1 MIRNWAMQNL
11 SPGATCIV
19 FWTVLLFQT
28 CAGQVSGFSPHEHL
42 ASDTGQK
49 NQEQLLSDLS
59 AARQSLETHRSAEAN
74 LSVGRALKA
83 LGESQAA
90 SEYFN
95 RALALNPRFSAALFE
110 KGLIVTE
117 SGDWSKAADFFRKAL
132 ADSPSFAA
140 AHLALGEMLLRT
152 GDFEG
157 SRNEL
162 NRALQLDGNSAGAQ
176 HGLGLIDLQEGK
188 VDLAVGDF
196 RRAIAMRPDYM
207 DAERGLARALALQ
220 HKWYEAAALLRHVTA
235 ANTNSSEDAS
245 ALGTALSNL
254 GDQAGAAT
262 EFARARD
269 LSNEELTLLRA
280 KGDNNWGIS
289 LRNEGKL
296 EQAAAAFRHAIGDD
310 PAFCDAHDDLGEVLW
325 IEKQF
330 PEALSEFQ
338 AALRCD
344 PHSAMVQNN
353 LGSAL
358 LYFSHDVEAAIGQF
372 RACLASRPGFA
383 LAHLNLGKALA
394 AKGAFAEAETELRN
408 ALAVDPIS
416 AGAHLNLGL
425 VLAVKNGELSA
436 EAKSELE
443 KGIGLDPRLRDMV
456 PQKYLA
462 ALH

>member
-1 MIRNWAMQNL
+1 MIPKWAIQKL
-11 SPGATCIV
+11 SPGTTGI
-19 FWTVLLFQT
+19 VLLAVLLPQIG
-28 CAGQVSGFSPHEHL
+28 AGQVSGFSPHEHL
-42 ASDTGQK
+42 SSDMQQRNK
-49 NQEQLLSDLS
+49 EQLLSDLS
-59 AARQSLETHRSAEAN
+59 AARQSLEAHRSAQAN

-90 SEYFN
+90 SEYFDC
-95 RALALNPRFSAALFE
+95 ALALNPQLSAALFE
-110 KGLIVTE
+110 KGLVVTE
-117 SGDWSKAADFFRKAL
+117 SGDWSQAADFFRKAL
-132 ADSPSFAA
+132 AISPHFAA

-162 NRALQLDGNSAGAQ
+162 NRALELDGNSAGAH

-188 VDLAVGDF
+188 VDQAVADF
-196 RRAIAMRPDYM
+196 RRVIAMRPDSV

-220 HKWYEAAALLRHVTA
+220 HKWHEAAALLRHVTA

-254 GDQAGAAT
+254 GDQAGAAE
-262 EFARARD
+262 EFARARE

-296 EQAAAAFRHAIGDD
+296 EEAASAFRRAIGDD
-310 PAFCDAHDDLGEVLW
+310 PSFCDAHDDLGEVLW
-325 IEKQF
+325 MEKQF

-338 AALRCD
+338 AALRCN
-344 PHSAMVQNN
+344 PHSAMVHNN

-383 LAHLNLGKALA
+383 LAYLNLGKALA

-416 AGAHLNLGL
+416 AAAHLNLGL
-425 VLAVKNGELSA
+425 VLAGKNDELSP

>member
-1 MIRNWAMQNL
+1 MIPRWAIQKL
-11 SPGATCIV
+11 SSGTTGA
-19 FWTVLLFQT
+19 VLLAVLLPQIV
-28 CAGQVSGFSPHEHL
+28 AAQVSGFSPNEHL
-42 ASDTGQK
+42 SSDTQQRNK
-49 NQEQLLSDLS
+49 EQLLSDLK

-74 LSVGRALKA
+74 LSAGRALRA
-83 LGESQAA
+83 LGESRAA
-90 SEYFN
+90 SEYFD
-95 RALALNPRFSAALFE
+95 RALVLNPQLSTALFE
-110 KGLIVTE
+110 KGLVVSET
-117 SGDWSKAADFFRKAL
+117 GDWSQAADFFRKAL
-132 ADSPSFAA
+132 ANSPHFAA

-152 GDFEG
+152 GDFED

-162 NRALQLDGNSAGAQ
+162 NRALELDGNSAGAH

-188 VDLAVGDF
+188 IDQAIADF
-196 RRAIAMRPDYM
+196 RRIIAMRPGSV

-220 HKWYEAAALLRHVTA
+220 HKWTEAAALLRHVTS

-245 ALGTALSNL
+245 ALGTALSNV
-254 GDQAGAAT
+254 GDQAGAAE
-262 EFARARD
+262 EFARARE
-269 LSNEELTLLRA
+269 LSNHELIMLRA
-280 KGDNNWGIS
+280 TGDNNWGIS

-296 EQAAAAFRHAIGDD
+296 EQAGAAFRRALGDD
-310 PAFCDAHDDLGEVLW
+310 PSFCDAHDDLGEVLW
-325 IEKQF
+325 MEKQF

-338 AALRCD
+338 AALRCN
-344 PHSAMVQNN
+344 PHSAMVHNN

-383 LAHLNLGKALA
+383 LAYLNLGKALA

-408 ALAVDPIS
+408 ALVVDPIS
-416 AGAHLNLGL
+416 AAAHLNLGL
-425 VLAVKNGELSA
+425 VLAGKNDELSP

-462 ALH
+462 ALP